1 MQWPPVLLPPIDSG
15 TGPKLKGGKHRK
27 ATFTPFSESMWGSQT
42 RSFAD
47 TAARISDDHWNSITA
62 GAITDE
68 IQQIIDALSDSD
80 GNQDAPFASG
90 QANHDS
96 CANLRM

>member
-1 MQWPPVLLPPIDSG
+1 MQWPPVLLPPVDSG
-15 TGPKLKGGKHRK
+15 TGLKSKGGKRRK

-47 TAARISDDHWNSITA
+47 TAARLSDDHWDSITE

-68 IQQIIDALSDSD
+68 IQQIIEALGDSD
-80 GNQDAPFASG
+80 DDQDAPFAG
-90 QANHDS
+90 RANHDS
-96 CANLRM
+96 RANLRM